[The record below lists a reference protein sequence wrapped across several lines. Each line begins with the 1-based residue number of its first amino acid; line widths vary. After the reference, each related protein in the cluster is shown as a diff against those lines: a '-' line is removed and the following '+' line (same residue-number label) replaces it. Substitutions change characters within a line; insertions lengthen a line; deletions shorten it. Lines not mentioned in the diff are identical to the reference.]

1 MFSNGQCGIRVMDGT
16 TVVSSEFGVQPYP
29 PLDTDTLITCDKIG
43 NTYSINIGEQAL
55 PLVTETTVTDTKLLN
70 ALISNDSIKDFRIWM
85 L

>member
-1 MFSNGQCGIRVMDGT
+1 MDGT

-43 NTYSINIGEQAL
+43 NTYSIRIGEQSL

>member
-1 MFSNGQCGIRVMDGT
+1 MNGT

-43 NTYSINIGEQAL
+43 NTYSINIGEQSL

-70 ALISNDSIKDFRIWM
+70 ALISNDSIKDFKIYSI
-85 L
+85 